1 MKVIVKKCDTIS
13 RKINAT
19 GAKNQVGIKN
29 IRAKLK
35 LFNARLMSTL
45 IYRMEA
51 WGNIR
56 SVKMAEI
63 ETMHETALKRI
74 FLLPFSTAYTAIIME
89 TGIRPTEQ
97 KIQYAK
103 MMLYHNRK
111 NSDDNKKI
119 KQVIEQQEQNQYK
132 NTFYQKIQKI
142 AKDLQI
148 DINDVTSTSKSQW
161 KRT

>member
-1 MKVIVKKCDTIS
+1 MKAIVKKCDTIS
-13 RKINAT
+13 RKISAT

-63 ETMHETALKRI
+63 EKMHETALKRI

-89 TGIRPTEQ
+89 TGI
-97 KIQYAK
+97 
-103 MMLYHNRK
+103 
-111 NSDDNKKI
+111 
-119 KQVIEQQEQNQYK
+119 
-132 NTFYQKIQKI
+132 
-142 AKDLQI
+142 
-148 DINDVTSTSKSQW
+148 
-161 KRT
+161 